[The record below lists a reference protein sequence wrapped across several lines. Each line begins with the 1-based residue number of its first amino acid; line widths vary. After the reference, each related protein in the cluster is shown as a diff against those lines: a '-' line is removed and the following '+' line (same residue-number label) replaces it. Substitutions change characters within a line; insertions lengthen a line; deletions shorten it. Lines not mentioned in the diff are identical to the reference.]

1 MTKCWSENENIGYWV
16 FNRAFKSRNTVE
28 CSIGGIKLKG
38 ESRNCTCL
46 SIVCRCVARLKWHVW
61 ILSCV
66 WGNIQSKPFGALIFV
81 GAVSVEAFPDI
92 SKRWLGHFVWNV
104 DRGWIVPWWTQ
115 THFYRIFKFRLLLLY
130 HLFWNKLSFKNK
142 GGHLNIFTEIKDCK
156 LNSSKL
162 NV

>member
-1 MTKCWSENENIGYWV
+1 MTKRWSENENIGYWV
-16 FNRAFKSRNTVE
+16 FNRVFKSRNMVE
-28 CSIGGIKLKG
+28 CSIGGIKLAERWIKKLNMSHSHLN
-38 ESRNCTCL
+38 ER
-46 SIVCRCVARLKWHVW
+46 IVCRLARLKWPVW

-115 THFYRIFKFRLLLLY
+115 THFYAFSISGCCCCIIYSERNCPSRTKEAI
-130 HLFWNKLSFKNK
+130 
-142 GGHLNIFTEIKDCK
+142 
-156 LNSSKL
+156 
-162 NV
+162 